1 MTFWIRR
8 LRFSKGHSS
17 SFSQQSH
24 AFHSSFPPW
33 KNLRFAWRQ
42 KKSFLKE
49 MNWNQMHP
57 IGDCLKKTPCDVFFF
72 CGFPFFWGSCNRELH
87 RTQTSLWPNWI
98 QWLRSLCGLVVVPLV
113 SWFFVALNAYRWL
126 STKCCWYS
134 FCLSMFLSKVL
145 KPVGPYCILKVKIC
159 WKSCKSQT
167 NIQLCWDLVG
177 SEVIWISVFKKL
189 DVQWQVP
196 VGKQVPNKFRH

>member
-8 LRFSKGHSS
+8 LRFFKRPFFFFFTAVTC
-17 SFSQQSH
+17 FSQQFS
-24 AFHSSFPPW
+24 AV
-33 KNLRFAWRQ
+33 
-42 KKSFLKE
+42 KKSQVCLETKEIFPERNELKSDASYWGLPQE
-49 MNWNQMHP
+49 NSMW
-57 IGDCLKKTPCDVFFF
+57 CLFF
-72 CGFPFFWGSCNRELH
+72 CGFPFFLGSCNRELH

-98 QWLRSLCGLVVVPLV
+98 QWPRSLCGLVVVPLV